1 MKIFTF
7 ISLTLLSGAIA
18 GALLGLI
25 NQGIVEPF
33 IDKAIGIETQMELSA
48 GKIVDTTQQSQYR
61 IWQKEGEVVAA
72 TIMGISLASLFGV
85 VFAYSRNSMPVSD
98 NKTKALI
105 LASLMFF
112 VLFLVPALKYPAN
125 PPAVGN
131 PSTIYYR
138 ENLFIGFI
146 AISGFST
153 LALALLY
160 RRLVSNDRLKMKI
173 AVSLIYAAI
182 MAAAYLV
189 FPSNPDKIAIIP
201 TDLIISFRIAS
212 VFTMGVFWGLLG
224 ITFGMFWDK
233 FKPHETSKEIAT
245 SV

>member
-1 MKIFTF
+1 MKIITF
-7 ISLTLLSGAIA
+7 ISLTLLSGAIS

-33 IDKAIGIETQMELSA
+33 IDKAIGIETQREIST
-48 GKIVDTTQQSQYR
+48 GKIADNTQQSQYR
-61 IWQKEGEVVAA
+61 VWQKEGEIVAA
-72 TIMGISLASLFGV
+72 TIMGMSLASLFGV
-85 VFAYSRNSMPVSD
+85 VFAYSRNSMPSSD

-153 LALALLY
+153 LVLALLY
-160 RRLVSNDRLKMKI
+160 RRLGSKDRLKMKT
-173 AVSLIYAAI
+173 ALSLIYAAI
-182 MAAAYLV
+182 MATAYLV
-189 FPSNPDKIAIIP
+189 FPSNPDKVTIP

-224 ITFGMFWDK
+224 ITFGTFWDK
-233 FKPHETSKEIAT
+233 FKPHETNKEIAT

>member
-1 MKIFTF
+1 MKIFAF

-33 IDKAIGIETQMELSA
+33 IDKAIGIETQREIST
-48 GKIVDTTQQSQYR
+48 GKVVDSTQQSQYR
-61 IWQKEGEVVAA
+61 VWQKEGEIVAA
-72 TIMGISLASLFGV
+72 TIMGMSLASLFGI
-85 VFAYSRNSMPVSD
+85 VFAYSRNFMPVSD

-112 VLFLVPALKYPAN
+112 VLFLVPALKYPPN

-160 RRLVSNDRLKMKI
+160 KRLGSKDRLKTKT
-173 AVSLIYAAI
+173 ALLIYAAI
-182 MAAAYLV
+182 MAIAYLV
-189 FPSNPDKIAIIP
+189 FPSNPDEITIP

-224 ITFGMFWDK
+224 IIFGMFWDK

>member
-1 MKIFTF
+1 
-7 ISLTLLSGAIA
+7 
-18 GALLGLI
+18 
-25 NQGIVEPF
+25 
-33 IDKAIGIETQMELSA
+33 
-48 GKIVDTTQQSQYR
+48 
-61 IWQKEGEVVAA
+61 
-72 TIMGISLASLFGV
+72 MGISLASLFGV
-85 VFAYSRNSMPVSD
+85 VLAYSRNSMPVSD

-112 VLFLVPALKYPAN
+112 VLFLVPALKYPTN

-138 ENLFIGFI
+138 ENLFVGFI

-153 LALALLY
+153 LALAFLY
-160 RRLVSNDRLKMKI
+160 RRLGSKDRLKMKI
-173 AVSLIYAAI
+173 PISLIYATI
-182 MAAAYLV
+182 MATAYLI
-189 FPSNPDKIAIIP
+189 FPSNPDNIAIIP
-201 TDLIISFRIAS
+201 ADLIISFRIPG

>member
-7 ISLTLLSGAIA
+7 ISLTLLSGAVA

-33 IDKAIGIETQMELSA
+33 IDKAIGIETQKEIST
-48 GKIVDTTQQSQYR
+48 GKIVDSTQQSQYR
-61 IWQKEGEVVAA
+61 IWQKEGEIIAA
-72 TIMGISLASLFGV
+72 TILGLSLASLFGI
-85 VFAYSRNSMPVSD
+85 VFAYSRNSLPVSD
-98 NKTKALI
+98 NKRKALI

-112 VLFLVPALKYPAN
+112 VLFLVPSLKYPAN

-160 RRLVSNDRLKMKI
+160 RRLASKDRLKIKTSL
-173 AVSLIYAAI
+173 SLIYVAI
-182 MAAAYLV
+182 MVAAYLV
-189 FPSNPDKIAIIP
+189 FPSNPDKITIP

-224 ITFGMFWDK
+224 ITFGMLWDK

>member
-1 MKIFTF
+1 M
-7 ISLTLLSGAIA
+7 GA
-18 GALLGLI
+18 
-25 NQGIVEPF
+25 
-33 IDKAIGIETQMELSA
+33 
-48 GKIVDTTQQSQYR
+48 
-61 IWQKEGEVVAA
+61 
-72 TIMGISLASLFGV
+72 SLASLFGV

-98 NKTKALI
+98 NKTNALI

-112 VLFLVPALKYPAN
+112 VLFLVTALKYPAN

-131 PSTIYYR
+131 PSTIYYI

-146 AISGFST
+146 AISGLST
-153 LALALLY
+153 LVLALLY
-160 RRLVSNDRLKMKI
+160 RRLGSKDRLKMKT
-173 AVSLIYAAI
+173 ALLLVYSAI
-182 MAAAYLV
+182 MAIAYLV
-189 FPSNPDKIAIIP
+189 FPSNPDKITIP

-224 ITFGMFWDK
+224 IIFGTFWDK

>member
-1 MKIFTF
+1 MKLFTF
-7 ISLTLLSGAIA
+7 ISLTLISGAIA

-33 IDKAIGIETQMELSA
+33 IDKAIGIEMQREIST
-48 GKIVDTTQQSQYR
+48 GKIVDSTQQSQYR
-61 IWQKEGEVVAA
+61 MWQKEGEIVAA
-72 TIMGISLASLFGV
+72 TIMGMSLASLFGV
-85 VFAYSRNSMPVSD
+85 VFAYSRNSLPLLD
-98 NKTKALI
+98 NKRKALI
-105 LASLMFF
+105 LAGLMFF

-125 PPAVGN
+125 PPAVGD

-146 AISGFST
+146 AVSGFST

-160 RRLVSNDRLKMKI
+160 RRLGNNDRLKMKI

-182 MAAAYLV
+182 MIAAYLV
-189 FPSNPDKIAIIP
+189 FPSNPDRITIQ

-224 ITFGMFWDK
+224 ITFGTFWDK

>member
-1 MKIFTF
+1 MRIFTF

-25 NQGIVEPF
+25 NQGVVEPF
-33 IDKAIGIETQMELSA
+33 IDKAIGIETQREIST
-48 GKIVDTTQQSQYR
+48 GKIVDSTQQSQYR
-61 IWQKEGEVVAA
+61 IWQKEGEIVAA
-72 TIMGISLASLFGV
+72 TIMGISLASLFGL

-105 LASLMFF
+105 LASVMFF

-160 RRLVSNDRLKMKI
+160 RRLGSKDRLKIKI
-173 AVSLIYAAI
+173 SLSLIYVAI
-182 MAAAYLV
+182 MATAYLV
-189 FPSNPDKIAIIP
+189 FPSNPDKITIP

-212 VFTMGVFWGLLG
+212 VFTMGVYWGLLG
-224 ITFGMFWDK
+224 ITFGTLWDK

-245 SV
+245 SI